1 MYIHI
6 KNLIIALDNVKCH
19 EKIFLTK
26 KIFQRVRVS
35 AQRVHAGPQPQQD
48 QGQQGGQ
55 DGGPGRHH
63 RHQQVRGVWTT
74 LRKILLL
81 TIFCNIV

>member
-1 MYIHI
+1 MLLLLMYIHI
-6 KNLIIALDNVKCH
+6 KNLIIALDINVKCH

-63 RHQQVRGVWTT
+63 RHQQVCGQHYER
-74 LRKILLL
+74 
-81 TIFCNIV
+81 FFY